1 MFLVGRVDARN
12 RSTKGKFRF
21 MDFYGWIGRCCKQ
34 ATTRF
39 DPSTEI
45 LSVTAISKAN
55 TAGERLSLPCQ
66 K

>member
-12 RSTKGKFRF
+12 GSTKGKFRF

-39 DPSTEI
+39 DRSTKI
-45 LSVTAISKAN
+45 LSVTAISTI